1 MEKSD
6 TGEVMLTSLSVSYCH
21 EKQHGEK
28 KFMEERVYSTC
39 TSIPSFIQEES
50 QGRNLDAGA
59 DAEARKWWC
68 LLACFPWLAQFAL
81 L

>member
-6 TGEVMLTSLSVSYCH
+6 TGEVMLTSLFQSVTVIIK
-21 EKQHGEK
+21 KQHEEK

-39 TSIPSFIQEES
+39 TSMLLFIQEES

-59 DAEARKWWC
+59 DAEAREWWC
-68 LLACFPWLAQFAL
+68 
-81 L
+81 